1 MTKRTASL
9 RRKTGETEV
18 EVRLD
23 LDGSGS
29 SAVATGLGFLDHML
43 SALARHAR
51 LDLELRCAG
60 DLRVDDHHTV
70 EDCALALGAAF
81 REALGELRGVRRF
94 GSAYVPLDE
103 ALCRSVVDLSG
114 RPFADV
120 DLGLKRERIGDVA
133 CENLE
138 HFFNSFATEARLTLH
153 VDVLKGSNDHH
164 RSESAFKATALA
176 LREAVNRESFNDV
189 PSTKGVLG

>member
-81 REALGELRGVRRF
+81 REALGEVRGVRRF

-164 RSESAFKATALA
+164 RSEAAFKATALA

>member
-23 LDGSGS
+23 LDGSGTS
-29 SAVATGLGFLDHML
+29 VVTTGLGFLDHML
-43 SALARHAR
+43 SALTRHAR

-81 REALGELRGVRRF
+81 REALGEVRGIRRF
-94 GSAYVPLDE
+94 GSAYAPLDE

-120 DLGLKRERIGDVA
+120 DLGLQRERLGDVA

-164 RSESAFKATALA
+164 RSEAAFKATALA